1 MPRLNDAVMEERAL
15 PNTHFGYSAT
25 RIAELGATEYTLVDL
40 VVDVS
45 GSVAACAADEEV
57 AIREV
62 VNACKMSPR
71 ADNLMLRVV
80 LFNGQLQEFHGY
92 KLLANCNLAD
102 YQGFL
107 RCGGNT
113 ALFDAAENAVLAQVH
128 YAGDLAKNDYSVN
141 SLVVIITD
149 GCDNASAVRPA
160 QVRAALES
168 AVKSE
173 ATESM
178 VSILI
183 GVGTAFAPAVSSE
196 LAAFKNEAGISQYVE
211 TKDASARTLAKLAAF
226 VSKSISAVSKSLGS
240 GQASQLLTP
249 PADLSI

>member
-1 MPRLNDAVMEERAL
+1 MPKFRDADMEEKAL
-15 PNTHFGYSAT
+15 PNASFGYSAT
-25 RIAELGATEYTLVDL
+25 RIDALGATEYTLVDL
-40 VVDVS
+40 VVDIS
-45 GSVAACAADEEV
+45 GSVAAFAADMEA

-80 LFNGQLQEFHGY
+80 LFNSRMQEFHGY
-92 KLLANCNLAD
+92 KLLSNCNLDD
-102 YQGFL
+102 YKGFL

-128 YAGDLAKNDYSVN
+128 YAGDLAKNDYAVN
-141 SLVVIITD
+141 SLVVMVTD
-149 GCDNASAVRPA
+149 GCDNASAVQPGS
-160 QVRAALES
+160 VRAALES

-183 GVGTAFAPAVSSE
+183 GVGAAFDTSIGVA
-196 LAAFKNEAGISQYVE
+196 LNAFKNEAGINQYVG
-211 TKDASARTLAKLAAF
+211 TKDASAKTLAKLAAF
-226 VSKSISAVSKSLGS
+226 VSKSISAQSQALGS
-240 GQASQLLTP
+240 QKSATLIDNLT
-249 PADLSI
+249 I

>member
-1 MPRLNDAVMEERAL
+1 MPKLGKDMEERSL
-15 PNTHFGYSAT
+15 PNASFGYSAT
-25 RIAELGATEYTLVDL
+25 RVEALGATEYTLVDL
-40 VVDVS
+40 VTDIS
-45 GSVAACAADEEV
+45 GSVAAFAGDMEA

-80 LFNGQLQEFHGY
+80 LFNTQMQEFHGY
-92 KLLANCNLAD
+92 KLLANCNLDD
-102 YQGFL
+102 YKGFL
-107 RCGGNT
+107 NCGGGT
-113 ALFDAAENAVLAQVH
+113 ALFDASENAVLAQVH
-128 YAGDLAKNDYSVN
+128 YAGDLAKNDYAVN
-141 SLVVIITD
+141 SLVVMVTD

-183 GVGTAFAPAVSSE
+183 GVGTAFDTSVSGA
-196 LAAFKNEAGISQYVE
+196 LTAFKDEAGINQYVE
-211 TKDASARTLAKLAAF
+211 TKDASAKTLAKLAAF
-226 VSKSISAVSKSLGS
+226 VSKSISAQSMALNSGGPSK
-240 GQASQLLTP
+240 LLTP
-249 PADLSI
+249 DLNI

>member
-1 MPRLNDAVMEERAL
+1 MPKLGKDMEEKRL
-15 PNTHFGYSAT
+15 PNASFGYSAT
-25 RIAELGATEYTLVDL
+25 RVAALGATEYTLVDL

-45 GSVAACAADEEV
+45 GSVAGCAADEEA

-62 VNACKMSPR
+62 VNACKLSPR

-80 LFNGQLQEFHGY
+80 LFNARLQEFHGY
-92 KLLANCNLAD
+92 KLLANCNLDD
-102 YQGFL
+102 YKGFL
-107 RCGGNT
+107 ACGGNT

-128 YAGDLAKNDYSVN
+128 YAGDLAKNDYAVN
-141 SLVVIITD
+141 SLVVVITD

-183 GVGTAFAPAVSSE
+183 GVGTAFDPAVSGA
-196 LAAFKNEAGISQYVE
+196 LTAFKDEAGINQYVE
-211 TKDASARTLAKLAAF
+211 TKDASAKTLAKLAAF
-226 VSKSISAVSKSLGS
+226 VSKSISAQSMALGTSGPSK
-240 GQASQLLTP
+240 LLTP
-249 PADLSI
+249 DLNI